1 MKDKVHGLAKE
12 YLKDIIQVRRYL
24 HANPEL
30 SFKEYK
36 TSKYI
41 QQFLTDNGIPFTAGY
56 VETGIV
62 AHIEGKNP
70 SKKVIALRADMDAL
84 PIQEENEVEYKSL
97 VPGVMHACGH
107 DVHTAIL
114 LGAAEVLHANR
125 NSLPCSVKLIFHLR
139 EPFPH
144 RAEKLT

>member
-1 MKDKVHGLAKE
+1 MKDKVHGLAKD

-84 PIQEENEVEYKSL
+84 PILEENEVSYCSTN
-97 VPGVMHACGH
+97 PGVMHACGH
-107 DVHTAIL
+107 DVHTSSL
-114 LGAAEVLHANR
+114 LGTAKNIECAKR
-125 NSLPCSVKLIFHLR
+125 SV
-139 EPFPH
+139 
-144 RAEKLT
+144 

>member
-1 MKDKVHGLAKE
+1 MKDKVKALAKE
-12 YLKDIIQVRRYL
+12 YLKEITQVRRHL

-41 QQFLTDNGIPFTAGY
+41 REFLDQEGIPYKAGY

-70 SKKVIALRADMDAL
+70 SKKFVCLT
-84 PIQEENEVEYKSL
+84 L
-97 VPGVMHACGH
+97 VLFGV
-107 DVHTAIL
+107 
-114 LGAAEVLHANR
+114 
-125 NSLPCSVKLIFHLR
+125 
-139 EPFPH
+139 
-144 RAEKLT
+144 